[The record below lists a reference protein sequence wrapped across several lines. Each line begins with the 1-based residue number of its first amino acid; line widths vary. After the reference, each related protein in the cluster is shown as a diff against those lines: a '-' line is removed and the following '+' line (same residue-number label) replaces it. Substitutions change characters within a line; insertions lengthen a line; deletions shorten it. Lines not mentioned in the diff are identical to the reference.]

1 MSVKAPL
8 WLIGLVAMAALAV
21 PAAAWAQ
28 GEDDLEDEEDLEG
41 FDDLEDEEDLED
53 AGDLEKDV
61 EKEDDLEKGGFGS
74 GDAAAPS
81 GDSAEVVDGTFVGEG
96 RFFVRRPLAD
106 RSKTAV
112 AGSLTSS
119 SLFFHE
125 LGVEFDESDRYDDTR
140 AASQR
145 IFTDLR
151 GQLTAAHIAGSS
163 WWFRGDVRGRF
174 SPDNC
179 GPEDEERDL
188 INPCT
193 RYQSG
198 TFGGDETEIRELHI
212 SRRTGSSEAYV
223 GRQYVLDLAAHR
235 LDGIQLRL
243 VRSPRL
249 TLIAFAGLHPQK
261 ASRDLRQDYPESAP
275 QTDGSTKRIMPATG
289 GAGVA
294 YRLERLYGAFGGVAV
309 VPLVEESMLLGGDGQ
324 LEDPRIFLTSNGYYR
339 RSAALDLYHYAVLDV
354 AGSAGPA
361 LTNVTVGVNYRPS
374 PVLRTYVQVNHLD
387 TETLTALTQTQLN
400 TPSGDADQIQNNIEV
415 LRIAQD
421 SARVGISG
429 SLSERRYELSTSVA
443 LRRRPEVTLTSP
455 DGNQT
460 LVLAAAQDIE
470 ALIRF
475 VDRESYAGSRLGA
488 QVSRSF
494 GIGEDR
500 FQRASTLSVRADISK
515 PVMDGKAE
523 LEGHAMVIQSTT
535 VGSAQPGTNCS
546 INPPGMGGIDPNTF
560 EACFGDG
567 SALTATVGGL
577 AFYRISTDL
586 MGVFSATL
594 AAQKLEPS
602 ENIVELDV
610 PSVIYPI
617 SAFLRLAYR
626 F

>member
-1 MSVKAPL
+1 
-8 WLIGLVAMAALAV
+8 
-21 PAAAWAQ
+21 
-28 GEDDLEDEEDLEG
+28 
-41 FDDLEDEEDLED
+41 
-53 AGDLEKDV
+53 
-61 EKEDDLEKGGFGS
+61 
-74 GDAAAPS
+74 
-81 GDSAEVVDGTFVGEG
+81 
-96 RFFVRRPLAD
+96 
-106 RSKTAV
+106 
-112 AGSLTSS
+112 
-119 SLFFHE
+119 
-125 LGVEFDESDRYDDTR
+125 
-140 AASQR
+140 
-145 IFTDLR
+145 
-151 GQLTAAHIAGSS
+151 
-163 WWFRGDVRGRF
+163 
-174 SPDNC
+174 
-179 GPEDEERDL
+179 
-188 INPCT
+188 
-193 RYQSG
+193 
-198 TFGGDETEIRELHI
+198 
-212 SRRTGSSEAYV
+212 
-223 GRQYVLDLAAHR
+223 
-235 LDGIQLRL
+235 
-243 VRSPRL
+243 
-249 TLIAFAGLHPQK
+249 
-261 ASRDLRQDYPESAP
+261 
-275 QTDGSTKRIMPATG
+275 
-289 GAGVA
+289 
-294 YRLERLYGAFGGVAV
+294 VAV
-309 VPLVEESMLLGGDGQ
+309 VPLVEESALRGGDGQ
-324 LEDPRIFLTSNGYYR
+324 LEDPRIFLTSSGYYR
-339 RSAALDLYHYAVLDV
+339 RSAALDIYHYGVLDV
-354 AGSAGPA
+354 AGSAGLA
-361 LTNVTVGVNYRPS
+361 LTNFSVGVNYRPS
-374 PVLRTYVQVNHLD
+374 PVLRTYVQVNHID
-387 TETLTALTQTQLN
+387 TETLTALTQTQLT

-470 ALIRF
+470 ALVRF

-500 FQRASTLSVRADISK
+500 FQRASTLAVRADISK

-577 AFYRISTDL
+577 AFYRISSDL
-586 MGVFSATL
+586 MGVFSASL